1 MQSHK
6 LMLEEVE
13 EDHFQLVAIYSS
25 IEDYRIAYLLNKYL
39 KLNLKR
45 ERRDVDF
52 NQKNIRALFAL
63 YTFKDPTNY
72 RTYHLVANKFKG
84 EAKKVLSSGS
94 LFTEEE
100 VRPLE
105 VQLIPEQKKV
115 DFFLKIEEDINPM
128 QLNRL
133 VNRIGQI
140 PHVQAAYRIDL
151 DQLKSKQNLI
161 FE

>member
-6 LMLEEVE
+6 MLLDEVE
-13 EDHFQLVAIYSS
+13 EDHFQLVAIYCS
-25 IEDYRIAYLLNKYL
+25 IEEYKMAYLLNKHL
-39 KLNLKR
+39 KLKLQR
-45 ERRDVDF
+45 ERQDVDYKHKDI
-52 NQKNIRALFAL
+52 QALYAL

-72 RTYHLVANKFKG
+72 RTYNLVTNRFKG

-94 LFTEEE
+94 LFLEEE
-100 VRPLE
+100 VRPQE
-105 VQLIPEQKKV
+105 VQLIPEHKKV
-115 DFFLKIEEDINPM
+115 DYFLKIEEEIPII

-133 VNRIGQI
+133 VHIISQI
-140 PHVQAAYRIDL
+140 PQVQAAYKIDA